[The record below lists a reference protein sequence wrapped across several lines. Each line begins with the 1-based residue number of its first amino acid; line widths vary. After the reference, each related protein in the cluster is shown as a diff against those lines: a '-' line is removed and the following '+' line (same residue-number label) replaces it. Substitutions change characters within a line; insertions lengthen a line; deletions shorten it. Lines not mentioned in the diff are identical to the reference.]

1 MNIVEVQLLIIV
13 FSGQYGS
20 PTDCGPIL
28 GIVGLES
35 LPVIIVNKVDI
46 IYIVVKIGIL
56 LDRLVEP
63 LERIVEVGRLSD
75 AVDDRVE
82 THVHTVVNLLRV
94 VLHLVVVDTVA
105 LVSTSQTLVL
115 TRHVHLP
122 HLVNSLVDVAVVV
135 LLSRISRRQQPEKN
149 IVSFELE
156 DGYSN
161 H

>member
-1 MNIVEVQLLIIV
+1 MHIIEVQLLIII

-20 PTDCGPIL
+20 ATDSGPLL
-28 GIVGLES
+28 GIEGLES

-63 LERIVEVGRLSD
+63 LERVVEIGRLRDS
-75 AVDDRVE
+75 VDDRVE

-94 VLHLVVVDTVA
+94 VLHLVVVDTVG
-105 LVSTSQTLVL
+105 LVSASQTLVL
-115 TRHVHLP
+115 TRHVRLP
-122 HLVNSLVDVAVVV
+122 HLVDALVDVAVVV
-135 LLSRISRRQQPEKN
+135 LLGRIGWGKQPEKN
-149 IVSFELE
+149 IVSFQLE